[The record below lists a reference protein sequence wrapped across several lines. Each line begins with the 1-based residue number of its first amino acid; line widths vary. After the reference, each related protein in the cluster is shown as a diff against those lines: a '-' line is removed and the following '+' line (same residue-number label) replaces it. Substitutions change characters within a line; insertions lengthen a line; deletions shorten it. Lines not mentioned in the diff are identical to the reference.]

1 MASTSDRIFG
11 ILRSLAGAFLKPG
24 STPRSGDTPA
34 PPVRRPGAREGTRP
48 AGRPASSGTA
58 QGLAFPYPGDFHGSS
73 RALYAPKPDG
83 APDPGEIV
91 WTWVP
96 FEEDYSQGKDRPV
109 LVVGR
114 AGRHLLAVMLTSKD
128 HAGDHR
134 GDNDYVDLGAGPWDR
149 QGRPSEAKLDRILRV
164 NEADIRR
171 EGAVLDAQR
180 FGLVAAGLRS
190 RHGWS

>member
-1 MASTSDRIFG
+1 MASTTDRILG
-11 ILRSLAGAFLKPG
+11 LLRSLAGSFLKPG
-24 STPRSGDTPA
+24 STKA
-34 PPVRRPGAREGTRP
+34 PPRPRPGTPGRTRP
-48 AGRPASSGTA
+48 AGGPASAVTA
-58 QGLAFPYPGDFHGSS
+58 QGLAFPYPGDFHGTS

-114 AGRHLLAVMLTSKD
+114 AGKHLLALMLTSKD
-128 HAGDHR
+128 HSGDRR
-134 GDNDYVDLGAGPWDR
+134 GDDDYVDLGNGPWDR
-149 QGRPSEAKLDRILRV
+149 QGRPSEAKLDRILQV

-171 EGAVLDAQR
+171 EGAVLDAKR
-180 FGLVAAGLRS
+180 FGQVADGLRA